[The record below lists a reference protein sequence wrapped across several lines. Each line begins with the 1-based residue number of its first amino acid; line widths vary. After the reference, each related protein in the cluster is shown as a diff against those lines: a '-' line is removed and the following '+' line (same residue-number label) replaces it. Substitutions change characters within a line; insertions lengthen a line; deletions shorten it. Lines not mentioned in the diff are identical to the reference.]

1 MKCIFLYFLKKI
13 SLYLIIFYI
22 FFFFASFD
30 WFKFYMHNLFVGP
43 ISHFLSPARMQA
55 LNSLFLV
62 FYFNLVTR
70 FINKKPIHSVNL
82 EVMTF
87 YQSSK
92 SRILCPLWAL
102 FTHYRKVSMKFLT
115 TFSGKF
121 TSTTFLFLD
130 SCRRT
135 KF

>member
-1 MKCIFLYFLKKI
+1 
-13 SLYLIIFYI
+13 
-22 FFFFASFD
+22 
-30 WFKFYMHNLFVGP
+30 MHNLFVGP
-43 ISHFLSPARMQA
+43 ISHFLSPARVQA

-62 FYFNLVTR
+62 FYFNLVTH

-92 SRILCPLWAL
+92 SRIFVHFGHFLSI
-102 FTHYRKVSMKFLT
+102 TGKFLK
-115 TFSGKF
+115 TFSGKS

-130 SCRRT
+130 SCRKT